1 MKLAKHTIRYDTIRC
16 RICLMNPCVYI
27 YIYIYRISDPYIALY
42 CTVLY
47 CPSYDQIRKERE
59 REGGRE
65 GVGEM
70 FTEEA

>member
-1 MKLAKHTIRYDTIRC
+1 M
-16 RICLMNPCVYI
+16 
-27 YIYIYRISDPYIALY
+27 YRILDPYIALC

-47 CPSYDQIRKERE
+47 CPSYDRIRKERE
-59 REGGRE
+59 RE

>member
-1 MKLAKHTIRYDTIRC
+1 MKLAKHAIRYDTIRC
-16 RICLMNPCVYI
+16 RIFSMNPCVYI
-27 YIYIYRISDPYIALY
+27 YVSYLRPLYSPVLY